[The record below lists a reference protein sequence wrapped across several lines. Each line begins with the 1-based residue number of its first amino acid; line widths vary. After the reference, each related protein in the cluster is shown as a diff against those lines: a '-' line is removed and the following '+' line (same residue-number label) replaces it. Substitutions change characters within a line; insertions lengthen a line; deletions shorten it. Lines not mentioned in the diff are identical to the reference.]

1 MMKSPNPPNV
11 TADGSPG
18 YMDLNV
24 HEKALQDALLLMQ
37 TGRIDDARQALDTA
51 LCHVQ
56 YYTVRRRIIQEQ
68 ELARA
73 STMLA
78 NASGMISR

>member
-1 MMKSPNPPNV
+1 MKSPNPPNV

-24 HEKALQDALLLMQ
+24 HEKCLQDAMLLLQ
-37 TGRIDDARQALDTA
+37 TGRADDARQTLENALT
-51 LCHVQ
+51 HVQ

-68 ELARA
+68 QR
-73 STMLA
+73 MLA
-78 NASGMISR
+78 GR